1 MKVLVCGG
9 AGTATLNEN
18 LIKRKGYIG
27 SHLVREISKL
37 DDYQVVVF
45 DNLSKGHKEAVPST
59 AEFEEGDIRN
69 KADLERV
76 FSKHKPDAVF
86 VRSLLI

>member
-1 MKVLVCGG
+1 M
-9 AGTATLNEN
+9 
-18 LIKRKGYIG
+18 KGYIG

-37 DDYQVVVF
+37 DGYQVIVL

-59 AEFEEGDIRN
+59 ALFEQGDIKN

-76 FSKHKPDAVF
+76 FLNTNQTPF
-86 VRSLLI
+86 L